1 VIPLTIQS
9 WRRFGVCG
17 GHTGI
22 SLGLGQAVQQGGL
35 HGPTLALE
43 SKLGDQQSSAHYW
56 KYPQALVMASWDR
69 KDHRATEMSERSVSM
84 AGPSF
89 ESGQVS
95 RILQQIYEGMAVLD
109 QLGDKIGTVEYVY
122 LGELPEIDEQFGQ
135 GQLAPSAAD
144 GSEGSLIEEF
154 ARAIVLTEQVP
165 DIWRERLLSHG
176 FIRINSTGLFTADR
190 YVMPAQIASVAD
202 DRVML
207 CVSRDR
213 LIKA

>member
-1 VIPLTIQS
+1 
-9 WRRFGVCG
+9 
-17 GHTGI
+17 
-22 SLGLGQAVQQGGL
+22 
-35 HGPTLALE
+35 
-43 SKLGDQQSSAHYW
+43 
-56 KYPQALVMASWDR
+56 
-69 KDHRATEMSERSVSM
+69 M
-84 AGPSF
+84 AGARF

-95 RILQQIYEGMAVLD
+95 RILQQIYEGMPVYD
-109 QLGDKIGTVEYVY
+109 QRGDKIGTVEYVY
-122 LGELPEIDEQFGQ
+122 LGELTEVDEKFGP
-135 GQLAPSAAD
+135 GEFTSSIVD

-176 FIRINSTGLFTADR
+176 FIRISKTGLFTADR
-190 YVMPAQIASVAD
+190 YAMPAQIASVTD